1 MIKLQKTDFPVG
13 LFFAFSAS
21 TFLMKQAAM

>member
-1 MIKLQKTDFPVG
+1 MIRLQKTDFPAG